1 MRVHI
6 GFRALTLLLLMH
18 SVDKVVGLDLTQ
30 CFNNITTNANITN
43 NLVGLLDGNGYPVSN
58 IADAT
63 AISYSL
69 CTSVCG
75 DMRDFQWLALSQ
87 DFSSWLLPYLALI
100 SQLPFGAQ
108 DRFDDVMS
116 AILTVGSPVLAGYS
130 LFITLLN
137 SRWINHRF
145 RQLRVKYP
153 NSHFAL
159 SIVSSLQQL
168 PLDLHTENFASLVV
182 LPENDCW
189 WKHLSQQTN
198 YTQKW
203 SAASATSIAW
213 VIIAYI
219 LSIVNSPSN
228 AFTSTQADGGATGSV
243 WLWLVPIV
251 AGWQVLSPKCD
262 SNRLQAAYD
271 SADEHA
277 RTESTSDLAGTSI
290 ALTITAKDG
299 EVMSPDELLTPPV
312 FNYSRS
318 LPWAYTAETM
328 FQVFNAASEKAHKRH
343 TVNNDEWASEPG
355 DSRSA
360 IHPDNRRGTP
370 DQIRAYCAITA
381 ERERS
386 HWVPGVFTRMA
397 FASCVSLAL
406 QWGTVGGAIII
417 EWFTPT
423 TGMGCRSL
431 SYFLY
436 GAVSTIIWMMLLI
449 SSILAHYSA
458 AYSNRKPSSARKPS
472 PAQVP
477 LHAHISLALS
487 HCLRRMGKLLA
498 ISNSGWVITTC
509 ILQYSDIYNTCFCDS
524 SMISRGAAAYVTI
537 FETPAQTALAKNAW
551 IGALFLVFISV
562 SAFFVLVGLLVDTIP
577 AEPSS

>member
-1 MRVHI
+1 MRLHSSQ
-6 GFRALTLLLLMH
+6 ALTLLLLVH
-18 SVDKVVGLDLTQ
+18 SVDKVVGLDLSQ
-30 CFNNITTNANITN
+30 CFSDITTNASLTN
-43 NLVGLLDGNGYPVSN
+43 NLVGLLDSNGYPVSN
-58 IADAT
+58 ISDAA

-75 DMRDFQWLALSQ
+75 NTRDFQWLALSQ

-108 DRFDDVMS
+108 YRSDDIMS

-130 LFITLLN
+130 LFVTLLN

-145 RQLRVKYP
+145 RQLPVKYP

-159 SIVSSLQQL
+159 SIVSSLQQV
-168 PLDLHTENFASLVV
+168 PLDLHSIDFASLVV

-189 WKHLSQQTN
+189 WKILSQQMN
-198 YTQKW
+198 YTHKW

-219 LSIVNSPSN
+219 LSIANSPSN
-228 AFTSTQADGGATGSV
+228 AFTSTQADGGATGSM

-251 AGWQVLSPKCD
+251 AGWLVLSPKCD
-262 SNRLQAAYD
+262 FNRLQAAYD
-271 SADEHA
+271 RADEHA
-277 RTESTSDLAGTSI
+277 HTESTNVPAGTSTQR
-290 ALTITAKDG
+290 ALTITAQDH

-318 LPWAYTAETM
+318 LPWANTADTM
-328 FQVFNAASEKAHKRH
+328 FQVFEAASEKVRNRIP
-343 TVNNDEWASEPG
+343 VNKPDEDGVWAS
-355 DSRSA
+355 DLRSA
-360 IHPDNRRGTP
+360 IHPDNRRGTHE
-370 DQIRAYCAITA
+370 QIRAYCAITA
-381 ERERS
+381 QRS

-431 SYFLY
+431 SYFIY

-458 AYSNRKPSSARKPS
+458 AYSNRKPSSARES
-472 PAQVP
+472 PPRQEP
-477 LHAHISLALS
+477 LSARVSLALW

-498 ISNSGWVITTC
+498 ITNSGWVITTC
-509 ILQYSDIYNTCFCDS
+509 ILQYSDIYDTCFCNS
-524 SMISRGAAAYVTI
+524 SMLSRGAAAYITI
-537 FETPAQTALAKNAW
+537 FETSAQAALAKSAW
-551 IGALFLVFISV
+551 FGALSLACGSAL
-562 SAFFVLVGLLVDTIP
+562 AFFVIVGLLVDTIP
-577 AEPSS
+577 TEPSL